1 MLIPTACRV
10 FENALRLPLAPP
22 HVKQDFRPSPRS
34 QIDELASLRRFV
46 PTGESGEASTHA
58 QSVGCFGY
66 RWLAL
71 PKFLALSTQ
80 PFELGPGAIP
90 LASGV
95 KRLFAARSLLPYSN
109 LRRCRSLARL
119 HLRSQQPAAFQL
131 SLFATGPCSI
141 GTLGLAAR
149 QNKSFDLVFSDGTAD
164 PNQCFRLPPSFEDF
178 RFETQARAIQDI
190 SRSRD
195 REFTLFRNCRKRN
208 TSGNCGFPV
217 QNKDLLWTWVEK
229 QLPHCNL
236 HIQRCETI
244 LQKLVSCTG
253 QCAQNARS

>member
-1 MLIPTACRV
+1 
-10 FENALRLPLAPP
+10 
-22 HVKQDFRPSPRS
+22 VKQDFRPSPRS
-34 QIDELASLRRFV
+34 QIDELAGLRRFV

-149 QNKSFDLVFSDGTAD
+149 QNKSFDLVFSDETAD
-164 PNQCFRLPPSFEDF
+164 PNQCFRLPDQSGDSTALRPIASSKLRRTTYELFDSAENCNSGEAIATFAPNRNAQELFDLVQS
-178 RFETQARAIQDI
+178 RQSREALANSKPNRQA
-190 SRSRD
+190 S
-195 REFTLFRNCRKRN
+195 K
-208 TSGNCGFPV
+208 
-217 QNKDLLWTWVEK
+217 
-229 QLPHCNL
+229 
-236 HIQRCETI
+236 
-244 LQKLVSCTG
+244 VSERG
-253 QCAQNARS
+253 

>member
-1 MLIPTACRV
+1 M
-10 FENALRLPLAPP
+10 PLAPP

-34 QIDELASLRRFV
+34 QIDELAGLRRFV

-217 QNKDLLWTWVEK
+217 QNKDLLWTRVEK

-244 LQKLVSCTG
+244 L
-253 QCAQNARS
+253 